1 MLRIGKERY
10 RMKWWMI
17 EFLFYIS
24 FLSFILFIHVL
35 VLSLFP
41 CNLVFIVF
49 EVNVWEMKREGM
61 QITLGPVRWQQIVS
75 SLQPSAFSKIH

>member
-1 MLRIGKERY
+1 MRDEKRRNDVLA
-10 RMKWWMI
+10 WMI

-49 EVNVWEMKREGM
+49 EVNV
-61 QITLGPVRWQQIVS
+61 
-75 SLQPSAFSKIH
+75 